1 MFKSQVWNLVGNND
15 ILKGQKYIVLF
26 YFFLYHIIFLYHLI
40 TWIRLKSQRR
50 KIMLLIDELRTE
62 YNKLETVMNDLE
74 AIKSQVKKALENGQY
89 IVYSHCQEQVKMSI
103 KLDKE
108 FDCLLENTELAI
120 KTLVATTN
128 EVCGGN
134 TFVAVDSTQVICVV
148 KQFYPTDRLDLP
160 FHKTM
165 LTDII
170 EFTKFHLKNEMLEKA
185 RSGFSEGEIKLGEK
199 AMDITVYSDII
210 FKKLSEYYAQQGI
223 KVQFG
228 MLLSDPIYFNWDPKK
243 EEN

>member
-1 MFKSQVWNLVGNND
+1 
-15 ILKGQKYIVLF
+15 
-26 YFFLYHIIFLYHLI
+26 
-40 TWIRLKSQRR
+40 
-50 KIMLLIDELRTE
+50 MLLIDELRAE

-120 KTLVATTN
+120 KTLVSTTN

-134 TFVAVDSTQVICVV
+134 TFVTVDSTQVICVV

-160 FHKTM
+160 FHKKLLLFYLRKPTA
-165 LTDII
+165 LGRW
-170 EFTKFHLKNEMLEKA
+170 EERCKFVTNQPW
-185 RSGFSEGEIKLGEK
+185 F
-199 AMDITVYSDII
+199 AMYFCMVADDTS
-210 FKKLSEYYAQQGI
+210 
-223 KVQFG
+223 
-228 MLLSDPIYFNWDPKK
+228 PILQAK
-243 EEN
+243 

>member
-1 MFKSQVWNLVGNND
+1 
-15 ILKGQKYIVLF
+15 
-26 YFFLYHIIFLYHLI
+26 
-40 TWIRLKSQRR
+40 
-50 KIMLLIDELRTE
+50 MLLIDELRAE

-74 AIKSQVKKALENGQY
+74 AIKSHVKKALENGQY

-120 KTLVATTN
+120 KTLTSTTN
-128 EVCGGN
+128 EACGGN
-134 TFVAVDSTQVICVV
+134 TFVTVDSTQVICVV
-148 KQFYPTDRLDLP
+148 KQFFPTDRLDLP

-185 RSGFSEGEIKLGEK
+185 KKVRDNKGFDNIEFIKGELINIPLEDKSVDRVISNCVINLEPDK
-199 AMDITVYSDII
+199 QKVYDEIYRILKDDGMFVISD
-210 FKKLSEYYAQQGI
+210 FKTR
-223 KVQFG
+223 FT
-228 MLLSDPIYFNWDPKK
+228 N
-243 EEN
+243 

>member
-1 MFKSQVWNLVGNND
+1 
-15 ILKGQKYIVLF
+15 
-26 YFFLYHIIFLYHLI
+26 
-40 TWIRLKSQRR
+40 
-50 KIMLLIDELRTE
+50 MLLIDELRAE

-134 TFVAVDSTQVICVV
+134 TFVMVDSTQVICVV
-148 KQFYPTDRLDLP
+148 KQFFPTDRLDLP

-185 RSGFSEGEIKLGEK
+185 KNGFSEGTIKLGEK

-243 EEN
+243 EGN